1 MRYFA
6 RFFENLQQD
15 LKAFIYWCLVL
26 IEILGEPGFK
36 YSAMMPSVFANNEY
50 VFNHRLLADGKG
62 IFVQDKLQDKT
73 INEQIAAA
81 RKIGAWRVLKGKE
94 F

>member
-1 MRYFA
+1 MQLA
-6 RFFENLQQD
+6 GTLAEM
-15 LKAFIYWCLVL
+15 
-26 IEILGEPGFK
+26 LGEPGFE
-36 YSAMMPSVFANNEY
+36 YSAMLPNACADNEY

-73 INEQIAAA
+73 INEQIAAM
-81 RKIGAWRVLKGKE
+81 RNIGAWRVLKGNK

>member
-15 LKAFIYWCLVL
+15 LKAFISWCLVL

-36 YSAMMPSVFANNEY
+36 YSAMMPSV
-50 VFNHRLLADGKG
+50 LPSL
-62 IFVQDKLQDKT
+62 
-73 INEQIAAA
+73 
-81 RKIGAWRVLKGKE
+81 IG
-94 F
+94 